1 VYKTDRVNYM
11 IVILMAKFMNEYNY
25 RTT

>member
-1 VYKTDRVNYM
+1 M